1 MNEIENAFKNFKNGL
16 DLSLDMGVIDY
27 IGINIAENNSSLYEF
42 KVYYAE
48 EYSLNIVH
56 PFIDFLLEKEMLY
69 YREKVN
75 NAKNGIQRIDIA
87 LKNRNNQN
95 ILSMFEWLTVN
106 TSMFAKIQ
114 TEVKKLA
121 QMKITELKN
130 FDYSSLYHV
139 SFVSQNEKIKVLKF
153 HFLNR
158 MCQEPNTIN
167 IDIRYNNTYYLEYLS
182 MCNLPNFDK
191 VLNTVNLLINN
202 HGGNL
207 WMTGVDYTN
216 DNDYLKYKIYIKNIP
231 DIYEALTDTFLLKGF
246 DEDSGIIQ
254 KIKCV
259 EEWNKEHSEFI
270 CVGVAIGVDVQDE
283 FIINFYFQYNEKL
296 FD

>member
-167 IDIRYNNTYYLEYLS
+167 IDIRYNNTCLVS
-182 MCNLPNFDK
+182 TSPSPRD
-191 VLNTVNLLINN
+191 
-202 HGGNL
+202 
-207 WMTGVDYTN
+207 
-216 DNDYLKYKIYIKNIP
+216 
-231 DIYEALTDTFLLKGF
+231 
-246 DEDSGIIQ
+246 
-254 KIKCV
+254 
-259 EEWNKEHSEFI
+259 
-270 CVGVAIGVDVQDE
+270 
-283 FIINFYFQYNEKL
+283 
-296 FD
+296 